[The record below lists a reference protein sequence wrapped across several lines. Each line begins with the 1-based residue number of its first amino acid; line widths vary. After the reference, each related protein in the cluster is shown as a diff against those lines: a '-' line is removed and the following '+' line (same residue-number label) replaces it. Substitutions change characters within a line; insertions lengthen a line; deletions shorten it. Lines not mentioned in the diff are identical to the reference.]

1 MHVDFVH
8 FTATSLVQGNRG
20 ADVDTVSEAI
30 DPSWWENVLAA
41 ASLDDPYEPPELL
54 STHLERAAADPS
66 VTGLHELALQVLAM
80 VSSAMLNPEDWLEP
94 FTPAMQ
100 FGGKRTVVP
109 ADLDADQVALLA
121 RIAPLVKRDD
131 LRARVADVAWV
142 YGDRS
147 DIAMLD
153 RAIDAYRAAPLTA
166 DVWFNVGNDA
176 WVRAFALAARRGA
189 DGQART
195 QDMSDAL
202 KTQVLAGQVT
212 DNFRTVG
219 FAETLRQ
226 HGRVD
231 ASGRAE
237 VSEALFALAAKA
249 SSVTP
254 RLSRHLER
262 EALAWLGGSDAAAAN
277 AATQRI
283 ARTYIAEADSR
294 IQADPK
300 AGALVEGHFLEKA
313 IAVLRTMPRSYRLEN
328 GLDKLIDDL
337 RIRLR
342 ESRESS
348 MERMM
353 RTQSDPVDLTEA
365 VSYARSQV
373 SGHADKF
380 DALTAFATLAPPL
393 DEASTRENTEKRL
406 EGSISHIFGS
416 STFSSDFRKIASRPG
431 SSGQAD
437 EDTVWAEMVRTVFFH
452 SQLLG
457 KGFIQPAQDVLT
469 TEHRFSRQY
478 MVSLCMESPTVPEGH
493 ETLWGN
499 GLVLGLGG
507 NYGAAVSVLVPQ
519 LEQVVRVMLKR
530 HAVHTLFVDEHGVES
545 EKSLNVL
552 LDMTETEDIF
562 GAGMVMEMKA
572 MLVIQGG
579 PNLRNDIAHGLLDD
593 NSAWSYSA
601 LYIWWFC
608 LRLVMWPVIEMMDRA
623 RTQTAE
629 SGEGSTATDGADIKP
644 ATQTA
649 ADIEAGDL
657 AEDQQREG

>member
-1 MHVDFVH
+1 MDP
-8 FTATSLVQGNRG
+8 
-20 ADVDTVSEAI
+20 VSDMI
-30 DPSWWENVLAA
+30 NPSWWEDVLAA
-41 ASLDDPYEPPELL
+41 ASLNDPYEPPELL
-54 STHLERAAADPS
+54 STRFEQAAADPS
-66 VTGLHELALQVLAM
+66 VTGLHERVLQVLAM
-80 VSSAMLNPEDWLEP
+80 VSSAMLNAEDWLEP
-94 FTPAMQ
+94 FTPAIQ
-100 FGGKRTVVP
+100 FDGKRTVVP
-109 ADLDADQVALLA
+109 ADLVADQVALLA
-121 RIAPLVKRDD
+121 RIAPLVERDD
-131 LRARVADVAWV
+131 LRARVADVAWIH
-142 YGDRS
+142 GDRS

-153 RAIDAYRAAPLTA
+153 RAIDAYRSAPLTGDA
-166 DVWFNVGNDA
+166 WFSVAKDA

-189 DGQART
+189 DGQARV
-195 QDMSDAL
+195 QEMSDAL
-202 KTQVLAGQVT
+202 KAQVLAGQVT

-231 ASGRAE
+231 AAGRAE
-237 VSEALFALAAKA
+237 VRGALFALAAKA

-277 AATQRI
+277 AANERI

-294 IQADPK
+294 IQTDPN
-300 AGALVEGHFLEKA
+300 AGSLVEGHFLEKA
-313 IAVLRTMPRSYRLEN
+313 VAVLRTIPRSYRLEN
-328 GLDKLIDDL
+328 GLDELIDDL

-348 MERMM
+348 MEQMM
-353 RTQSDPVDLTEA
+353 RIQSDPVDLTDA

-380 DALTAFATLAPPL
+380 DALAAFATLAPPL
-393 DEASTRENTEKRL
+393 DEASTRETAAKML
-406 EGSISHIFGS
+406 EGTISHIFGS

-437 EDTVWAEMVRTVFFH
+437 GDAVWAEVVRTVFFH

-457 KGFIQPAQDVLT
+457 KGIIQPAQEVLT

-478 MVSLCMESPTVPEGH
+478 MVSLCMESPSVPEGH

-499 GLVLGLGG
+499 GLALGLGG

-519 LEQVVRVMLKR
+519 LEQVVRVMLRR
-530 HAVHTLFVDEHGVES
+530 HDVHTLLVDEHGVES
-545 EKSLNVL
+545 EKSLNAL
-552 LDMTETEDIF
+552 LDMTESEDIF

-572 MLVIQGG
+572 MLVVQGG
-579 PNLRNDIAHGLLDD
+579 PNLRNDVAHGLLDD

-601 LYIWWFC
+601 LYMWWFC
-608 LRLVMWPVIEMMDRA
+608 LRLVTWPVVELMDRA

-629 SGEGSTATDGADIKP
+629 SGKGSIATGRADSERAAQTTADV
-644 ATQTA
+644 
-649 ADIEAGDL
+649 EAGAL
-657 AEDQQREG
+657 AAEQHHEE

>member
-1 MHVDFVH
+1 MDP
-8 FTATSLVQGNRG
+8 
-20 ADVDTVSEAI
+20 VSDAI
-30 DPSWWENVLAA
+30 DPSWWEDVLAA

-54 STHLERAAADPS
+54 STHLERAAADPA
-66 VTGLHELALQVLAM
+66 VTGLHQLVLQVLAM
-80 VSSAMLNPEDWLEP
+80 VSSAMLNAEEWLDP

-121 RIAPLVKRDD
+121 RIAPLVERDD

-153 RAIDAYRAAPLTA
+153 RAIDAYRAAPLTG
-166 DVWFNVGNDA
+166 DVWFSVGKDA
-176 WVRAFALAARRGA
+176 WVRAFTLAARRGA
-189 DGQART
+189 DGQARV
-195 QDMSDAL
+195 QEMSDAL
-202 KTQVLAGQVT
+202 KAQVLAGQVT

-231 ASGRAE
+231 AAGRAE
-237 VSEALFALAAKA
+237 VRETLFALAAKA

-262 EALAWLGGSDAAAAN
+262 EALAWLGGSDAAATN
-277 AATQRI
+277 AATERV

-294 IQADPK
+294 IQTDPK

-313 IAVLRTMPRSYRLEN
+313 IAVLRTIPRSYRLEN
-328 GLDKLIDDL
+328 GLDELIDDL
-337 RIRLR
+337 RTRLR

-348 MERMM
+348 MEQMICI
-353 RTQSDPVDLTEA
+353 QSDPVDLTDA

-380 DALTAFATLAPPL
+380 DALAAFATLAPPL
-393 DEASTRENTEKRL
+393 DEASTRENAAKML
-406 EGSISHIFGS
+406 EGTISHIFGS

-431 SSGQAD
+431 SSGQTD
-437 EDTVWAEMVRTVFFH
+437 EDAVWAEMVRTVFFH

-457 KGFIQPAQDVLT
+457 KGIIQPAQEVLT

-478 MVSLCMESPTVPEGH
+478 MVSLCVESPMVPEGH
-493 ETLWGN
+493 ETLWGD
-499 GLVLGLGG
+499 GLALGLGG

-519 LEQVVRVMLKR
+519 LEQAVRVMLRR
-530 HAVHTLFVDEHGVES
+530 HDVHTLFVDEHGVES
-545 EKSLNVL
+545 EKSLNAL
-552 LDMTETEDIF
+552 LDMTEAEEIF

-572 MLVIQGG
+572 MLVVQGG
-579 PNLRNDIAHGLLDD
+579 PNLRNDVAHGLLDD

-601 LYIWWFC
+601 LYMWWFC
-608 LRLVMWPVIEMMDRA
+608 LRLVTWPVIEMMDRA
-623 RTQTAE
+623 RTQAAE
-629 SGEGSTATDGADIKP
+629 PGEGSIATGRADTEP
-644 ATQTA
+644 AAQTT
-649 ADIEAGDL
+649 ADIEAGAL
-657 AEDQQREG
+657 AEDQHHEE

>member
-1 MHVDFVH
+1 M
-8 FTATSLVQGNRG
+8 
-20 ADVDTVSEAI
+20 DTVSEAI
-30 DPSWWENVLAA
+30 DPSWWEDVLAA

-54 STHLERAAADPS
+54 SLHLEQAAADPS
-66 VTGLHELALQVLAM
+66 VTGLRELVLHVLAM
-80 VSSAMLNPEDWLEP
+80 VSSAMLNAEDWLEP
-94 FTPAMQ
+94 FTPVMQ

-121 RIAPLVKRDD
+121 RIAPLVERDD

-142 YGDRS
+142 YGERS
-147 DIAMLD
+147 DVAMLD
-153 RAIDAYRAAPLTA
+153 RAIDAYWAAPLTD
-166 DVWFNVGNDA
+166 DVWFSVGKDA

-189 DGQART
+189 GGQARI

-202 KTQVLAGQVT
+202 KAQVLAGRVT

-231 ASGRAE
+231 AAGRAE
-237 VSEALFALAAKA
+237 VREALFAIAAQA
-249 SSVTP
+249 SSRAP

-262 EALAWLGGSDAAAAN
+262 EALAWLGGSDPAAAN
-277 AATQRI
+277 AASERI
-283 ARTYIAEADSR
+283 ARTYIAEADAR
-294 IQADPK
+294 VQDDPK
-300 AGALVEGHFLEKA
+300 AGVLAEGHFLEKA
-313 IAVLRTMPRSYRLEN
+313 IAVLRTISRSYRLEN
-328 GLDKLIDDL
+328 GLDELIDDL

-348 MERMM
+348 MEQMM
-353 RTQSDPVDLTEA
+353 RIQSDPVDLTEA

-373 SGHADKF
+373 SGHAEKF
-380 DALTAFATLAPPL
+380 DALAAFAMLAPPL
-393 DEASTRENTEKRL
+393 DEASTRANAAKML
-406 EGSISHIFGS
+406 EGGIRHLFGS

-437 EDTVWAEMVRTVFFH
+437 EDAVWAEMVHTVLFH

-457 KGFIQPAQDVLT
+457 KGIIQPAQEVLT

-478 MVSLCMESPTVPEGH
+478 MESLCVESPTVPEGH
-493 ETLWGN
+493 ETLWGD
-499 GLVLGLGG
+499 GLALGLGG
-507 NYGAAVSVLVPQ
+507 NFGAAVSVLVPQ
-519 LEQVVRVMLKR
+519 LEQVVRVMLRR
-530 HAVHTLFVDEHGVES
+530 HDVYTLFVDEQGVES
-545 EKSLNVL
+545 EKSLKAL
-552 LDMTETEDIF
+552 LDMTETEDVF

-572 MLVIQGG
+572 MLVVQGG
-579 PNLRNDIAHGLLDD
+579 PNLRNDVAHGLLDD

-601 LYIWWFC
+601 LYMWWFC
-608 LRLVMWPVIEMMDRA
+608 LRLVTWPVIEMMDHA
-623 RTQTAE
+623 RTQSAE
-629 SGEGSTATDGADIKP
+629 SSEDSMATGGADIKP
-644 ATQTA
+644 TKQTA

>member
-8 FTATSLVQGNRG
+8 LLATNLVQVNRG

-30 DPSWWENVLAA
+30 DPSWWEDVLPA
-41 ASLDDPYEPPELL
+41 ASLDDPYEPAELL

-80 VSSAMLNPEDWLEP
+80 ASSAVLNPEDWLEP

-121 RIAPLVKRDD
+121 RIAPLVDRDD

-142 YGDRS
+142 YGDRA
-147 DIAMLD
+147 DIAMLE
-153 RAIDAYRAAPLTA
+153 RAIDAYRAAPLTG
-166 DVWFNVGNDA
+166 DVWFSVGKDA

-202 KTQVLAGQVT
+202 KAKVLAGQVT

-277 AATQRI
+277 AATERV

-328 GLDKLIDDL
+328 GLDDLIDDL

-348 MERMM
+348 MEQMM
-353 RTQSDPVDLTEA
+353 RIQSDPVDLTEA

-380 DALTAFATLAPPL
+380 DALAAFATLAPPL
-393 DEASTRENTEKRL
+393 DEANTRENAEKIL

-431 SSGQAD
+431 SSGPAD

-457 KGFIQPAQDVLT
+457 KGIIQPAQDVLT

-478 MVSLCMESPTVPEGH
+478 MVSLCVESPTVPQGH
-493 ETLWGN
+493 ETLWGD
-499 GLVLGLGG
+499 GLALGLGG
-507 NYGAAVSVLVPQ
+507 NFGAAVSVLVPQ

-530 HAVHTLFVDEHGVES
+530 RDVYTLFVDEHGVES
-545 EKSLNVL
+545 EKSLNAL

-572 MLVIQGG
+572 MMVVQGG

-601 LYIWWFC
+601 LYMWWFC
-608 LRLVMWPVIEMMDRA
+608 LRLVAWPVIEMMDHA
-623 RTQTAE
+623 RTQAAE
-629 SGEGSTATDGADIKP
+629 SGEGSMATGGADIKS

-649 ADIEAGDL
+649 DDIEAGDL

>member
-1 MHVDFVH
+1 MAAGSARRD
-8 FTATSLVQGNRG
+8 RG
-20 ADVDTVSEAI
+20 ADMDTVSEGI
-30 DPSWWENVLAA
+30 DPSWWEDVLAA
-41 ASLDDPYEPPELL
+41 ALDDPYKPPELM
-54 STHLERAAADPS
+54 STHLEQEAANPS
-66 VTGLHELALQVLAM
+66 ITGLHKLVLQVLAM

-100 FGGKRTVVP
+100 FGAKRTVVP
-109 ADLDADQVALLA
+109 ADLDPDQVALLA
-121 RIAPLVKRDD
+121 RIAPLVERDD
-131 LRARVADVAWV
+131 LRARVADIAWV

-153 RAIDAYRAAPLTA
+153 RAIDAYRAAPLTD
-166 DVWFNVGNDA
+166 DVWFSVGKKA

-189 DGQART
+189 DGQARV
-195 QDMSDAL
+195 QDMSGAL
-202 KTQVLAGQVT
+202 KAQVLAGQVT

-231 ASGRAE
+231 ASERAE
-237 VSEALFALAAKA
+237 VSKALFALAAKA

-262 EALAWLGGSDAAAAN
+262 EALAWLGASNTAAAN
-277 AATQRI
+277 AATERV

-294 IQADPK
+294 IQSDPK
-300 AGALVEGHFLEKA
+300 AGTLAEGHFLEKA
-313 IAVLRTMPRSYRLEN
+313 IAVLRTIPRSYRLQN
-328 GLDKLIDDL
+328 GLDELIDDL

-348 MERMM
+348 IEQMM
-353 RTQSDPVDLTEA
+353 RIQSDPVDLTEA

-380 DALTAFATLAPPL
+380 DALAAFATLAPPL
-393 DEASTRENTEKRL
+393 DEATTRKNSEKML
-406 EGSISHIFGS
+406 EGTISHIFES
-416 STFSSDFRKIASRPG
+416 SMFSSDFRKIASRPG
-431 SSGQAD
+431 SSGQVD

-457 KGFIQPAQDVLT
+457 KGIIQPAQDVLI
-469 TEHRFSRQY
+469 TEHRFSRHY
-478 MVSLCMESPTVPEGH
+478 MVSLCQESPTVPEGH
-493 ETLWGN
+493 EMLWGN

-507 NYGAAVSVLVPQ
+507 NYGAAVSILVPQ
-519 LEQVVRVMLKR
+519 LEQIARVMLKR
-530 HAVHTLFVDEHGVES
+530 HDVHTLLVDEHGVES
-545 EKSLNVL
+545 EKSLNAL

-572 MLVIQGG
+572 MLVVQGG
-579 PNLRNDIAHGLLDD
+579 PNLRNDIAHGILDD

-601 LYIWWFC
+601 LYMWWFC
-608 LRLVMWPVIEMMDRA
+608 LRLVTWPVIEMMDHA
-623 RTQTAE
+623 RTQAAE
-629 SGEGSTATDGADIKP
+629 SGQGSMATDGADIKP

-649 ADIEAGDL
+649 ADIDAGDL
-657 AEDQQREG
+657 AEDQQRGG

>member
-1 MHVDFVH
+1 V
-8 FTATSLVQGNRG
+8 
-20 ADVDTVSEAI
+20 
-30 DPSWWENVLAA
+30 
-41 ASLDDPYEPPELL
+41 
-54 STHLERAAADPS
+54 
-66 VTGLHELALQVLAM
+66 LQVLAM

-121 RIAPLVKRDD
+121 RIAPLVERDD
-131 LRARVADVAWV
+131 LRARVADVVWF

-153 RAIDAYRAAPLTA
+153 RAIDAYRAAPLTG
-166 DVWFNVGNDA
+166 DVWFSVGKDA
-176 WVRAFALAARRGA
+176 WVRAFALAARRGP
-189 DGQART
+189 DGHART

-202 KTQVLAGQVT
+202 KAQVLAGQVT

-237 VSEALFALAAKA
+237 VSEALFALATKA

-262 EALAWLGGSDAAAAN
+262 EALAWLGASDAAAAN
-277 AATQRI
+277 AATERV

-300 AGALVEGHFLEKA
+300 AGALAEGYLLEKA
-313 IAVLRTMPRSYRLEN
+313 IAVLRTIPRSYRLEN
-328 GLDKLIDDL
+328 GLDELIDDL

-348 MERMM
+348 MEPIMHI
-353 RTQSDPVDLTEA
+353 QSDPVDLTEA
-365 VSYARSQV
+365 VSYARSKV
-373 SGHADKF
+373 SGHPDKF

-393 DEASTRENTEKRL
+393 DEASTRENAAKRL
-406 EGSISHIFGS
+406 EGSISHIFVS
-416 STFSSDFRKIASRPG
+416 STFSSDFRKTASRPG
-431 SSGQAD
+431 SSGHVD
-437 EDTVWAEMVRTVFFH
+437 EETVWAEMVRTVFFH
-452 SQLLG
+452 AQLLG
-457 KGFIQPAQDVLT
+457 KGIIRPAQDVLT

-530 HAVHTLFVDEHGVES
+530 HDVHTLFVDENSVES
-545 EKSLNVL
+545 EKSLNAL

-572 MLVIQGG
+572 MLVVQGG
-579 PNLRNDIAHGLLDD
+579 PNLRNDVAHGLLDD

-601 LYIWWFC
+601 LYMWWFC
-608 LRLVMWPVIEMMDRA
+608 LRLVTWPVIEMISRA
-623 RTQTAE
+623 RTQPAE
-629 SGEGSTATDGADIKP
+629 SG
-644 ATQTA
+644 
-649 ADIEAGDL
+649 
-657 AEDQQREG
+657 

>member
-1 MHVDFVH
+1 MSMGD
-8 FTATSLVQGNRG
+8 S
-20 ADVDTVSEAI
+20 VSDAI
-30 DPSWWENVLAA
+30 DPMWWEGVLAA
-41 ASLDDPYEPPELL
+41 ASLDDRYEPPELL
-54 STHLERAAADPS
+54 SSHFERAAADPA
-66 VTGLHELALQVLAM
+66 VTGLHAQVLRVLAM
-80 VSSAMLNPEDWLEP
+80 VSSAMLNAEDWLEP

-100 FGGKRTVVP
+100 ISGKRTVVP
-109 ADLDADQVALLA
+109 ADFDADQVALLA
-121 RIAPLVKRDD
+121 RIAPLVERDD
-131 LRARVADVAWV
+131 LRARVADVVWV

-153 RAIDAYRAAPLTA
+153 RAIDAYRAAPLTD
-166 DVWFNVGNDA
+166 DVWFSVGKDA
-176 WVRAFALAARRGA
+176 WVRALALAARRGA
-189 DGQART
+189 AGRARV
-195 QDMSDAL
+195 QEMSDAL
-202 KTQVLAGQVT
+202 KAQVLAGQVT
-212 DNFRTVG
+212 DNFNTVG

-231 ASGRAE
+231 AAGRAE
-237 VSEALFALAAKA
+237 VREALFALAARA

-277 AATQRI
+277 SATERV

-294 IQADPK
+294 ILTDPK

-313 IAVLRTMPRSYRLEN
+313 IAVLRTIPRSYRLEN
-328 GLDKLIDDL
+328 GLDELIDDL

-348 MERMM
+348 IEQMIRI
-353 RTQSDPVDLTEA
+353 QSDPVDLTDA

-380 DALTAFATLAPPL
+380 DALAAFATLAPPL
-393 DEASTRENTEKRL
+393 DEASTRETAAKML
-406 EGSISHIFGS
+406 EGAISHMFGS

-437 EDTVWAEMVRTVFFH
+437 EDEVWAEMVRTVFFH

-457 KGFIQPAQDVLT
+457 KGIIQPAQEVLT

-478 MVSLCMESPTVPEGH
+478 MVSLCVESPTVPEGH
-493 ETLWGN
+493 ETLWGD
-499 GLVLGLGG
+499 GLALGLGG

-519 LEQVVRVMLKR
+519 LEQVVRVMLRR
-530 HAVHTLFVDEHGVES
+530 HDVYTLFVDEHGVES
-545 EKSLNVL
+545 EKSLNAL
-552 LDMTETEDIF
+552 LDMTETQDVF

-572 MLVIQGG
+572 MLVVQGG
-579 PNLRNDIAHGLLDD
+579 PNLRNDVAHGLLDD

-601 LYIWWFC
+601 LYMWWFC
-608 LRLVMWPVIEMMDRA
+608 LRLVTWPVIEMISRA
-623 RTQTAE
+623 RTQSAE
-629 SGEGSTATDGADIKP
+629 SG
-644 ATQTA
+644 
-649 ADIEAGDL
+649 
-657 AEDQQREG
+657 